1 MAHADAAGHSEDA
14 SRGRE
19 ATSPAGIPKRG
30 WRDVA
35 LRVKERISRDRLS
48 IIAAG
53 VAFYA
58 LMAVFPALAA
68 LVAIYG
74 LVFDP
79 QQVSAQV
86 AWLGSVLP
94 KEAADILVGQ
104 LKDLVQTDST
114 ALGIGAAVGVLL
126 AVWSTSSGVRTVMDA
141 LNVAYNEEER
151 RGTIKFYAV
160 ALFLTLAALAGMAI
174 LIALIVAIPV
184 GAKFLGLGPVA
195 EVAASIVRWPI
206 VAIWVMFGLAVLYR
220 FGPSRRQPR
229 WAWVS
234 HGAAIATVLWLVGSV
249 LFSVYVSY
257 FASYNK
263 TYGSAGAVVIL
274 LTWFLLSSYVV
285 LIGAEINAES
295 ERQTRRDTTS
305 GEERPLGQRGAHAA
319 DTVGR
324 SP

>member
-1 MAHADAAGHSEDA
+1 MAHAGSAGRFEDSA
-14 SRGRE
+14 RGRE
-19 ATSPAGIPKRG
+19 ARSPAEIPKRG

-35 LRVKERISRDRLS
+35 LRVKERMSRDRLS

-74 LVFDP
+74 LAFDP
-79 QQVSAQV
+79 QQVSNQV
-86 AWLGSVLP
+86 ASLGSVLP
-94 KEAADILVGQ
+94 KEAADILLGQ
-104 LKDLVQTDST
+104 LNDLVQTSST

-126 AVWSTSSGVRTVMDA
+126 AVWSTSSGVRTLMDA
-141 LNVAYNEEER
+141 LNVAYDEEER

-160 ALFLTLAALAGMAI
+160 ALFLTLAALVGMAI

-184 GAKFLGLGPVA
+184 GTKFLGLGPVA
-195 EVAASIVRWPI
+195 ELAASIVRWPI
-206 VAIWVMFGLAVLYR
+206 VALWVMFGLAVLYR
-220 FGPSRRQPR
+220 FGPSRQQPR

-234 HGAAIATVLWLVGSV
+234 HGAIIATVLWLVGSV

-305 GEERPLGQRGAHAA
+305 GDEHPLGQRGAHAA

-324 SP
+324 TP

>member
-1 MAHADAAGHSEDA
+1 MAHADSAGRWEDA
-14 SRGRE
+14 ARGRD
-19 ATSPAGIPKRG
+19 ARSPAEIPKRG

-35 LRVKERISRDRLS
+35 LRVKERMSRDRLS

-74 LVFDP
+74 LAFDP

-86 AWLGSVLP
+86 AWLGSALP

-114 ALGIGAAVGVLL
+114 ALGIGAVVGVLL

-141 LNVAYNEEER
+141 LNVAYDEEER
-151 RGTIKFYAV
+151 RGTIKFYAI

-184 GAKFLGLGPVA
+184 GAKFLGLGPAA
-195 EVAASIVRWPI
+195 ELAASIVRWPI
-206 VAIWVMFGLAVLYR
+206 VALWVMFGLAVLYR

-234 HGAAIATVLWLVGSV
+234 HGAVIATVLWLVGSV
-249 LFSVYVSY
+249 LFSIYVTY

-295 ERQTRRDTTS
+295 ERQTRRDTTI
-305 GEERPLGQRGAHAA
+305 GGQRPLGERGAHAA

-324 SP
+324 TP